1 MSAPEATSVRPAFL
15 PLALVGVAAGIL
27 SGLFGIGGGTIIVP
41 ALVLWLGMPQK
52 LAAGTSVA
60 AILPAA
66 ITGATTYAINGNV
79 DWIAAICLAVGIVA
93 GAQVGS
99 HLLQRLPVNALKW
112 AFMAFLLVVIVSLW
126 LVVPQRSDQISITV
140 LSGVFLVIAGFITGI
155 LSGLLGIGGG
165 IVVVPALM
173 FFFGANDLVAK
184 GSSLL
189 MMIPGSISGTMGNFK
204 RKNVDLRAAA
214 IVGVSACV
222 FVPVGAM
229 FAGWLDPFW
238 GNVIFSLYL
247 VFILGQ
253 MLVRQ
258 LKKK

>member
-140 LSGVFLVIAGFITGI
+140 LSGIFLVIAGFITGI